1 MKNKISIET
10 ILERIEAK
18 IKKVGYHIRRE
29 EKEISYNYIEVIL
42 EDLSNVQTLLNRET
56 QD

>member
-18 IKKVGYHIRRE
+18 VKRIGYNIKRTEYDDA
-29 EKEISYNYIEVIL
+29 YNLIEVIL